1 MPLNTNIKHVVPP
14 RVEAQSSM
22 LYESLS
28 NAYQEI
34 ENTSGSLE
42 KTRILSEVFKE
53 AGASEVRRVVVS
65 LKSGSLRKW
74 LFR

>member
-1 MPLNTNIKHVVPP
+1 
-14 RVEAQSSM
+14 M